1 MAEVAPVLH
10 RHENSASEKGT
21 GEVPMIEFFVLL
33 VVFALIM
40 AVFIAVFG
48 AAMAIVIWILELPSK
63 LLRLLR

>member
-1 MAEVAPVLH
+1 
-10 RHENSASEKGT
+10 
-21 GEVPMIEFFVLL
+21 MIEFVVLL
-33 VVFALIM
+33 FVFALIM